1 MGPREIVAMH
11 ELKPLSKEAIP
22 AALAKAERYR
32 LLNESEMAESI
43 CEDILSADPENEP
56 ALVTLVLA
64 VTDQFRAH
72 GLGEH
77 TARARALVPRLS
89 SEYERIYYSGIIC
102 ERRARANLARGGPGG
117 EQIAYPWLADA
128 MALFEQAMAI
138 RPPGNDDAVLRW
150 NACARTL
157 DRHPEIAPRAERPP
171 FGLESE

>member
-1 MGPREIVAMH
+1 MY

-43 CEDILSADPENEP
+43 CEDILGTDPQNQQ
-56 ALVTLVLA
+56 ALVTLILA
-64 VTDQFRAH
+64 VTDQFRDH

-77 TARARALVPRLS
+77 TARARALVPQLGSDYDRV
-89 SEYERIYYSGIIC
+89 YYSGIIC
-102 ERRARANLARGGPGG
+102 ERRAHAHLARGAPGG
-117 EQIAYPWLADA
+117 GQIAYSWFADA
-128 MALFEQAMAI
+128 MELFEQAMTI

-157 DRHPEIAPRAERPP
+157 DRHPEIAPRAEEPT
-171 FGLESE
+171 FGLEPDW